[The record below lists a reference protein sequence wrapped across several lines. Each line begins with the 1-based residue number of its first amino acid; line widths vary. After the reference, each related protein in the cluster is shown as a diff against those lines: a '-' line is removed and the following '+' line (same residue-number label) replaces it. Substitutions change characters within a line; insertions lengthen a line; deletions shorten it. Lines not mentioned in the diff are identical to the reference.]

1 MVKVGKMI
9 WNLMV
14 GELQPGNEERIEFH
28 RINLRTRDDALCT
41 RHVHSAAVAEG
52 YRAGPVALIR
62 LSHRHKLLLA
72 TVERAHFP
80 PRLQTR
86 F

>member
-1 MVKVGKMI
+1 LPEGSEAVLFAFDLIELVGKD
-9 WNLMV
+9 
-14 GELQPGNEERIEFH
+14 
-28 RINLRTRDDALCT
+28 LR
-41 RHVHSAAVAEG
+41 SAPLEQRKSQLA
-52 YRAGPVALIR
+52 
-62 LSHRHKLLLA
+62 KLLA

>member
-1 MVKVGKMI
+1 LPEGSEAVLFAFDLIELGGKD
-9 WNLMV
+9 
-14 GELQPGNEERIEFH
+14 
-28 RINLRTRDDALCT
+28 LR
-41 RHVHSAAVAEG
+41 SAPLEQSQLA
-52 YRAGPVALIR
+52 
-62 LSHRHKLLLA
+62 KLLA